1 MKKNFDF
8 EHIQEPMSKEQAC
21 NLARDLALDDA
32 IRTIAKSGKN
42 HDSGP
47 NWYVEW
53 EEGLSIGATFG
64 AGTNNA
70 TVRIISNDIA
80 INHLML
86 YSADSW
92 GRCIETFRYGPWVH
106 RLIAHAQ
113 EIRKADEA
121 QHKSDLAAKAETD
134 AAKFAEVDF

>member
-1 MKKNFDF
+1 MKHNHKGYMN
-8 EHIQEPMSKEQAC
+8 KEQAC
-21 NLARDLALDDA
+21 NLALDLALDDA
-32 IRTIAKSGKN
+32 IRTIAKSGNN

-53 EEGLSIGATFG
+53 EDLSIGATFD

-70 TVRIISNDIA
+70 TIRLISNDIA

-86 YSADSW
+86 YSANSY
-92 GRCIETFRYGPWVH
+92 GRHIETFRYGPWVH

-121 QHKSDLAAKAETD
+121 QHKSDQAAKAETD